1 MKLDKLI
8 QNINVISVS
17 DFSEARE
24 IVDITSNSKEV
35 KKGSLFVAVVGYSTD
50 GHKYILDAINNGAVA
65 VILEKYEDY
74 PNDLFSSNN
83 VVRVVVQNSRE
94 AFADLSCEFY
104 EHPSKQLKLVGIT
117 GSNGKTTTTFY
128 IKNIFETAGYK
139 TGLLGTI
146 SNIVGGV
153 KEDSE
158 LTTPES
164 NTINKYLREMVNQGI
179 THCVMEV
186 SSHSLVLDRVRGLEF
201 DYGIFTN
208 ITSDHLDF
216 HKTFEN
222 YLEAKKILFD
232 NIMTDATVIY
242 NYDDENCQ
250 QLLSDN
256 DSVKVSYGKKEGT
269 DFTISNVSFNMDG
282 TSFKLKNKEKELL
295 FNTALIGEFNAYN
308 ASCAA
313 IIGVRENYKNDL
325 IVNAINSTPQVPGRF
340 EVISSRDKKVVVDYS
355 HTADSLEK
363 ALEAI
368 REIAKNE
375 RPIYTVFGCGG
386 NRDKSKRP
394 IMGEIADRLSAEIY
408 VTSDNPRFEN
418 PLQIIDD
425 ILVGIKRKNTNII
438 EDREEAIKNAICNS
452 EPNAIILIAGKG
464 HEDYQIVNGV
474 KNHFSDKEIA
484 AKYLEEC
491 N

>member
-8 QNINVISVS
+8 QNINVISNS
-17 DFSEARE
+17 DFSEGRE
-24 IVDITSNSKEV
+24 ILDVTSNSTEV
-35 KKGSLFVAVVGYSTD
+35 KNGSMFVAVVGYTTD
-50 GHKYILDAINNGAVA
+50 GHKYILDAINSGAVA
-65 VILEKYEDY
+65 VVLEKNEDY
-74 PNDLFSSNN
+74 PDELFSSNN
-83 VVRVVVQNSRE
+83 VVKIAVKNSRE

-104 EHPSKQLKLVGIT
+104 EHPSKELKLVGIT

-128 IKNIFETAGYK
+128 VKNLFETAGYK

-146 SNIVGGV
+146 SNIVGGF

-186 SSHSLVLDRVRGLEF
+186 SSHSLVLDRVRGLDF

-232 NIMTDATVIY
+232 YMKSDAAVIY
-242 NYDDENCQ
+242 NYDDKNWK

-256 DSVKVSYGKKEGT
+256 SSEKISYGKNEVT

-282 TSFKLKNKEKELL
+282 TSFKLKTKKTEFL

-313 IIGVRENYKNDL
+313 IIGVHENYKKDL
-325 IVNAINSTPQVPGRF
+325 ITNAINSTPQVPGRF
-340 EVISSRDKKVVVDYS
+340 EVIGNGDKKVVVDYS

-363 ALEAI
+363 ALEAM

-394 IMGEIADRLSAEIY
+394 IMGEIADRLSTKIY

-425 ILVGIKRKNTNII
+425 IIVGIKRENANII
-438 EDREEAIKNAICNS
+438 EEREEAIKNAICNS
-452 EPNAIILIAGKG
+452 EPNAVILIAGKG
-464 HEDYQIVNGV
+464 HEDYQIINGV

-484 AKYLEEC
+484 EKYLEEC